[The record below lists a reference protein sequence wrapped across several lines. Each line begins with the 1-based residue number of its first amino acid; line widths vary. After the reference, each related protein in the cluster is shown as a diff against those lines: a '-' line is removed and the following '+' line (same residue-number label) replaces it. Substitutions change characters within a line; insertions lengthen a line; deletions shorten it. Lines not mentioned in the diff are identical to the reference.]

1 MANPFDEFVEKPVNE
16 DINPF
21 AKFVEEPD
29 KVSQEI
35 DMEKIRA
42 ERENPTTKDEDLL
55 QTILDQAGPNLIV
68 NGQPVNLENGLADES
83 VNASSLLNF
92 LLSGVDFHKLL
103 HV

>member
-35 DMEKIRA
+35 DMEKMPNKRKAQTPSSEI
-42 ERENPTTKDEDLL
+42 ERSQMNIFTKRSDCL
-55 QTILDQAGPNLIV
+55 TH
-68 NGQPVNLENGLADES
+68 
-83 VNASSLLNF
+83 SSC
-92 LLSGVDFHKLL
+92 
-103 HV
+103 